1 MRISGYV
8 ILKIKNRNVFNF
20 EINPE
25 NKKSGLSFGYYFE

>member
-1 MRISGYV
+1 MRISKYA

-25 NKKSGLSFGYYFE
+25 NKNPVLVWILF